1 MDYMM
6 YLIINNGLHDVLN
19 HHFSRG
25 ANASKLSSNQK
36 QDRYLPT
43 YFYYVCMLAV
53 SYSAAL

>member
-1 MDYMM
+1 M